1 MADDV
6 YRILFSAFIF
16 ITSFVAQEV
25 VYYGLITEICVSGH
39 YVPQLSQA
47 IVRYNTAL
55 KEKAINLKGY
65 MV

>member
-1 MADDV
+1 MAK
-6 YRILFSAFIF
+6 
-16 ITSFVAQEV
+16 EV

-47 IVRYNTAL
+47 IVRYNTAS
-55 KEKAINLKGY
+55 KEKAIKLKGY